1 MANYITDNYLLDL
14 SNEIGYTQLAEILI
28 KFKNNS
34 IGNQAQNFDIH
45 DQNTGTKTTLYE
57 LHGAEQ
63 YLIIFWSSTCSHC
76 EEELPIVKS
85 LLSKNIKVVAIGIE
99 DDTVSWQKAI
109 KNFPNFIH
117 VLALEKWN
125 NTIVNAYRVNATP
138 TYFLLD
144 ADKKIIAKP
153 FDLEALKEA
162 LKE

>member
-1 MANYITDNYLLDL
+1 MD
-14 SNEIGYTQLAEILI
+14 
-28 KFKNNS
+28 
-34 IGNQAQNFDIH
+34 QAQNFDIH
-45 DQNTGTKTTLYE
+45 DQNTGKSTTLYD

-85 LLSKNIKVVAIGIE
+85 ILPKKIKVVAIGIE
-99 DDTVSWQKAI
+99 DNSDNWKKAI
-109 KNFPNFIH
+109 INFPNFIH

-125 NTIVNAYRVNATP
+125 NSIVNAYSVNATP

-162 LKE
+162 LKK